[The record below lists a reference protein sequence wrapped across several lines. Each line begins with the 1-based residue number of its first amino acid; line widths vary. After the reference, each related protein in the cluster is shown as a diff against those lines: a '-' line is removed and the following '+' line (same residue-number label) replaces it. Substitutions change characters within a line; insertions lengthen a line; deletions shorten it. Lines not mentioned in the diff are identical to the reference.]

1 MRMTKAAAAVAGAII
16 GSSIGLGVGIAHA
29 EPPVDA
35 GGPTLEAPANA
46 PKKPAEFWQGHPMVW
61 WDWGS
66 GGHWGVWTNGQ
77 FLPFT

>member
-1 MRMTKAAAAVAGAII
+1 MKMTKAAVAVAGVII
-16 GSSIGLGVGIAHA
+16 GSTLGLGVGIANA
-29 EPPVDA
+29 QPPADP

-46 PKKPAEFWQGHPMVW
+46 PKKPADVWQGHPIVW

-66 GGHWGVWTNGQ
+66 GGHWGAWVNGQ

>member
-1 MRMTKAAAAVAGAII
+1 MSKSAVAAALAAGAII
-16 GSSIGLGVGIAHA
+16 GSSLGFGLATAGA
-29 EPPVDA
+29 EPVDP
-35 GGPTLEAPANA
+35 GGPALEAPANA
-46 PKKPAEFWQGHPMVW
+46 PRKPAEFWQGHPMVW